1 MARRSW
7 NNAAPKGSFMHQG
20 MAVHA
25 ASIGTGN
32 KSSKAC
38 QPLITVIGPIVYSYW
53 TSLTTVT
60 GSHTGGVFVIII
72 SIYKQKTNMRNAIGT
87 PYTGLTED
95 QRDDL
100 RTQFYDLINSLEY
113 NVDKSDLID
122 AIRTNL
128 MWFEMD

>member
-1 MARRSW
+1 M
-7 NNAAPKGSFMHQG
+7 
-20 MAVHA
+20 
-25 ASIGTGN
+25 
-32 KSSKAC
+32 
-38 QPLITVIGPIVYSYW
+38 
-53 TSLTTVT
+53 
-60 GSHTGGVFVIII
+60 III

-100 RTQFYDLINSLEY
+100 NTQFYDLINSLEY
-113 NVDKSDLID
+113 KVDKSDLID